1 MSDDIVTRLRDLCV
15 TNSQLWEVD
24 VVGAMDEAADEIEEL
39 RRQVKIWKN
48 LSLDLTIDGAM
59 AELTEGL
66 RYE

>member
-1 MSDDIVTRLRDLCV
+1 MTRLRDLCV